1 MRISDWSSDVC
12 SSDLGEATD
21 NISARRIFRP
31 SGAEEFAADGHFSE
45 KLLHTNACSRGK
57 CGRPLLHHLP
67 IVDYSRP
74 AITVRLPAFDAK
86 ARNAGN
92 RWQRLSAKTQCNHI
106 FNCIIGRSEEHTSE
120 LQSLMRI
127 SYAVFCLKKT
137 IILSSLLLQ
146 KLNPNNKT

>member
-1 MRISDWSSDVC
+1 MFQSEAYVRPRH
-12 SSDLGEATD
+12 GEATD

-86 ARNAGN
+86 A
-92 RWQRLSAKTQCNHI
+92 S
-106 FNCIIGRSEEHTSE
+106 RSEEHTSE

-127 SYAVFCLKKT
+127 SYAVFCWKKKT
-137 IILSSLLLQ
+137 H
-146 KLNPNNKT
+146 NN